1 MKKKKFYGHYC
12 FLLFALIFS
21 VLNGRAEEWGK
32 PKGSKCFYETEPIQE
47 KGYWGMDSD
56 PKMMELVEEAI
67 VGLKSRGFK
76 AQMLNITQLSEYR
89 KDAHPSMYRKF
100 WDSLTEEQLSKP
112 NYHTDCTHWCL
123 PGVPD
128 VWNHILYT
136 YLIYIL

>member
-1 MKKKKFYGHYC
+1 
-12 FLLFALIFS
+12 
-21 VLNGRAEEWGK
+21 
-32 PKGSKCFYETEPIQE
+32 
-47 KGYWGMDSD
+47 MDSD

-76 AQMLNITQLSEYR
+76 AQMLNITQLSDYR

-100 WDSLTEEQLSKP
+100 WDSLTEEQLNKP